1 MHNMFVLVCA
11 LCAVLVP
18 AVRVRGE
25 TVMRTCLPSEERTVP
40 LIYCSDIFHPAMD
53 PDDHFDLAALFAMK
67 TFDVKAVILDGHIDR
82 KGQDQFNGGGRIP
95 LAQMTAITGYAVP
108 SAVGFNAK
116 LASPA
121 DTLSDY
127 EKRYQGGVELMR
139 RVLEDSPVPVTI
151 KISTGTDL
159 AVLFNRHPDLCRRKI
174 RAVYFNA
181 GHGVGGATDEYNVSL
196 DPVAYTRIF
205 ETGLPVFWN
214 PCFGKGREVGDG
226 HCNFF
231 VVKDQRFL
239 LENASERLS
248 RFFSYALLAPKADPI
263 AWLSDGTAAKVEKQ
277 VRWMWTPPVLAH
289 AAGLRSYGTSENAF
303 AWMTPAEAGRKG
315 LLKYERKVFDYER
328 AKVTV
333 VEAER
338 GKGVLKVEY
347 GAPNANAWVFRQTAP
362 DYGDVMTSCL
372 RELYSGMDCR

>member
-1 MHNMFVLVCA
+1 MHNTFFLACA
-11 LCAVLVP
+11 LYSVLVP

-116 LASPA
+116 LASPT

-239 LENASERLS
+239 LEHASERLS

-263 AWLSDGTAAKVEKQ
+263 AWLSDGSAAKVEKQ

-289 AAGLRSYGTSENAF
+289 AAGLRAYGTSENAF
-303 AWMTPAEAGRKG
+303 AWMTPAEARRKG
-315 LLKYERKVFDYER
+315 LLKRERKVFDYER

-333 VEAER
+333 VEAGR
-338 GKGVLKVEY
+338 GKGGLKVEY
-347 GAPNANAWVFRQTAP
+347 GAPGANVWVFRQTAP

-372 RELYSGMDCR
+372 RELYSGIDCR